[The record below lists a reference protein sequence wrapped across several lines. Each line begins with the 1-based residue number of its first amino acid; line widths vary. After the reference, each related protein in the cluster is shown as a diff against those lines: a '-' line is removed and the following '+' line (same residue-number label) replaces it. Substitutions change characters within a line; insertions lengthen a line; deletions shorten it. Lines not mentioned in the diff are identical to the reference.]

1 MKVSPMPRFR
11 PLPAL
16 CLAAVLALPG
26 LAQAQTVADIRAEVD
41 VLNGQVQQ
49 LRDELVRQGAAGGL
63 PVAPATALER
73 LDQLEAELRQ
83 LTNRVDVLT
92 NDIDRIVK
100 DATNRVGDIEFRLT
114 ELEGGDASAVA
125 ATPAP
130 ELGGG
135 VTMPRPRPRTEGGAG
150 GGGAAGAV
158 AAGAAGGGFGGTTGD
173 TQLAVTE
180 QSDFDAAIAAADADR
195 LDEAVSKF
203 DSFLATY
210 PGSPLSSRAQLRRS
224 EVLAEQGKW
233 QAAARG
239 YLDTFSGDPQGPTG
253 PEALFGLGRSLA
265 RIGKTSEACLTLD
278 EVVTRYP
285 GAPVTAQVPSEK
297 ASLGCQ

>member
-114 ELEGGDASAVA
+114 ELVGELIEALVRLGRFTGLLAASA
-125 ATPAP
+125 
-130 ELGGG
+130 
-135 VTMPRPRPRTEGGAG
+135 
-150 GGGAAGAV
+150 
-158 AAGAAGGGFGGTTGD
+158 
-173 TQLAVTE
+173 
-180 QSDFDAAIAAADADR
+180 R
-195 LDEAVSKF
+195 LD
-203 DSFLATY
+203 TTT
-210 PGSPLSSRAQLRRS
+210 P
-224 EVLAEQGKW
+224 
-233 QAAARG
+233 RG
-239 YLDTFSGDPQGPTG
+239 T
-253 PEALFGLGRSLA
+253 
-265 RIGKTSEACLTLD
+265 K
-278 EVVTRYP
+278 
-285 GAPVTAQVPSEK
+285 
-297 ASLGCQ
+297 